1 MNWREAHEEAM
12 FAASQAHDE
21 LEIETTRQIDV
32 FSAIAS
38 LGLDLIFR
46 PLRDASGLFFPG
58 PTRAESGVLVTSNH
72 PLAKQRFTA
81 AHELAHFWLQHVPK
95 LDLNTEVLARD
106 AISELSPDE
115 MVAEAFAAW
124 FLMPPELVD
133 AALDELGVDSV
144 SGPEDV
150 YGLSLRMGTSYS
162 ATAYHLPNL
171 KLIDYSTAS
180 RWAKEPPKRVKTSLS
195 RGVEMGSY
203 FKDVWSLTEKDSDRG
218 FRVQTG
224 DRFVVTLPEI
234 PSSGYMWRAEEL
246 PGGAVVVADTMIDSL
261 STPYAQESLIDGE
274 AERPGG
280 TYPRIL
286 IVDLGMST
294 GEGDIRLVK
303 APVWAPEMGAD
314 QFRVHID
321 IEAPLLGRALVV
333 AE

>member
-1 MNWREAHEEAM
+1 MNWREAHAEAL

-46 PLRDASGLFFPG
+46 PLHGASGLFFPG

-72 PLAKQRFTA
+72 RLARQRFTA
-81 AHELAHFWLQHVPK
+81 AHELGHFWLEHVPR

-106 AISELSPDE
+106 AMSELSPDE

-133 AALDELGVDSV
+133 AALGELGVESV
-144 SGPEDV
+144 GGPEDV

-171 KLIDYSTAS
+171 RLIDYETAN
-180 RWAKEPPKRVKTSLS
+180 RWAKEPPKRVKASLS
-195 RGVEMGSY
+195 RGVEMESY
-203 FKDVWSLTEKDSDRG
+203 FSDVWSLTERDSDRG
-218 FRVQTG
+218 FRVQAG
-224 DRFVVTLPEI
+224 DRLVVTLPEI

-246 PGGAVVVADTMIDSL
+246 PREARVVADTMNDSL
-261 STPYAQESLIDGE
+261 AVADTQGSLLYE
-274 AERPGG
+274 EERPPGG
-280 TYPRIL
+280 THPRIL
-286 IVDLGMST
+286 IVDLGQAT
-294 GEGDIRLVK
+294 GHGDVRLVK
-303 APVWAPEMGAD
+303 APVWAPDSSAD
-314 QFRVHID
+314 QFRVHVD
-321 IEAPLLGRALVV
+321 IEAPLLGRVLAT
-333 AE
+333 AQ